1 MVQTLW
7 DSITDFIAGGDDR
20 TAALQEGIRENVTPF
35 VPPNLREP
43 LGLLAEV
50 NPIQDMYRA
59 GGKMRG
65 GDYVGAGVDTA
76 IAATPLVGG
85 FVGRVGAGQIADTA
99 GDASRAAMDT
109 LLGGAPGRSASAV
122 DTFVERANQPGPV
135 PTMYSNPIGLDDY
148 AGVHRAPGRTPDN
161 APLDDLTQIYPNDIY
176 DPRVAAQYYGH
187 MEDPKADQEIINLF
201 QKFRGN
207 PDAPVKVYRAVP
219 KDVDAGINAGDW
231 VTPSRS

>member
-1 MVQTLW
+1 MVRTLW
-7 DSITDFIAGGDDR
+7 DSITEFIAGGDDR

-76 IAATPLVGG
+76 IAATPIVGG
-85 FVGRVGAGQIADTA
+85 VLGRVGAGQIADTA

-122 DTFVERANQPGPV
+122 
-135 PTMYSNPIGLDDY
+135 
-148 AGVHRAPGRTPDN
+148 
-161 APLDDLTQIYPNDIY
+161 
-176 DPRVAAQYYGH
+176 
-187 MEDPKADQEIINLF
+187 
-201 QKFRGN
+201 
-207 PDAPVKVYRAVP
+207 
-219 KDVDAGINAGDW
+219 
-231 VTPSRS
+231 RSEEHTSELQ